1 MSRGKR
7 TTPEEKLA
15 KINEELEV
23 MESAVE
29 KLKYQ
34 KTELEEQIKQ
44 AKLAELY
51 NLISASGKSF
61 DEVKALIG
69 VQSSRKATLLYL

>member
-1 MSRGKR
+1 MARGKR

-15 KINEELEV
+15 KINEELNI

-34 KTELEEQIKQ
+34 KAELEEEIKQ

-51 NLISASGKSF
+51 TLMSASGKSF
-61 DEVKALIG
+61 DEIKALIG
-69 VQSSRKATLLYL
+69 V

>member
-15 KINEELEV
+15 KINEELET

-34 KTELEEQIKQ
+34 KAELEEQIKQ

-51 NLISASGKSF
+51 DIVSASGKSF
-61 DEVKALIG
+61 EEIRVLIG
-69 VQSSRKATLLYL
+69 V

>member
-34 KTELEEQIKQ
+34 KAELEEQIKQ
-44 AKLAELY
+44 ATLAELY
-51 NLISASGKSF
+51 TLISASGKSI

-69 VQSSRKATLLYL
+69 V

>member
-34 KTELEEQIKQ
+34 KAELEEKIKQ
-44 AKLAELY
+44 EKLAELY

-61 DEVKALIG
+61 EEVKALIG
-69 VQSSRKATLLYL
+69 V

>member
-15 KINEELEV
+15 KINEEIEI

-34 KTELEEQIKQ
+34 KAELEEQIKQ
-44 AKLAELY
+44 AKLTELY
-51 NLISASGKSF
+51 SLIAASGKSF
-61 DEVKALIG
+61 EEVKVLI
-69 VQSSRKATLLYL
+69 SA

>member
-51 NLISASGKSF
+51 TLISASGKSF

-69 VQSSRKATLLYL
+69 V

>member
-34 KTELEEQIKQ
+34 KAELEEQIKQ
-44 AKLAELY
+44 VKLAELY
-51 NLISASGKSF
+51 TLISASGKSF

-69 VQSSRKATLLYL
+69 V

>member
-1 MSRGKR
+1 MARGKK
-7 TTPEEKLA
+7 TTSEEKLA
-15 KINEELEV
+15 KINEQIEV

-34 KTELEEQIKQ
+34 KAELEEKIKQ
-44 AKLAELY
+44 EKLAELY

-69 VQSSRKATLLYL
+69 V

>member
-69 VQSSRKATLLYL
+69 V

>member
-1 MSRGKR
+1 MARGKR
-7 TTPEEKLA
+7 PTLEEKLA
-15 KINEELEV
+15 KISEELEI

-34 KTELEEQIKQ
+34 KAELEEQIKQ

-51 NLISASGKSF
+51 SLISASGKSF
-61 DEVKALIG
+61 EEVKALIG
-69 VQSSRKATLLYL
+69 V

>member
-1 MSRGKR
+1 
-7 TTPEEKLA
+7 
-15 KINEELEV
+15 

-34 KTELEEQIKQ
+34 NTELEEQIKQ

-69 VQSSRKATLLYL
+69 V

>member
-1 MSRGKR
+1 MARGKKNL
-7 TTPEEKLA
+7 TLE
-15 KINEELEV
+15 EELSKITEQIDV
-23 MESAVE
+23 MESALQ
-29 KLKYQ
+29 KLKIH
-34 KTELEEQIKQ
+34 KAELEEKVKQ

-69 VQSSRKATLLYL
+69 V

>member
-34 KTELEEQIKQ
+34 KAELEEQIKQ

-51 NLISASGKSF
+51 TLISASGKSF

-69 VQSSRKATLLYL
+69 V